1 MKAIRFLLL
10 FVLLFI
16 SISVFQSC
24 TKSAGDKVVVKGS
37 TTVLP
42 IAQKASEAFYK
53 NNRVSI
59 SISGTGSG
67 DGIKSLIDGS
77 CDIANSSREMSAKE
91 KEMAAQKAE
100 QIKEIAIAYDMIV
113 PIVHPSNP
121 VKNLT
126 LEQLKAIYDG
136 SIKNWK
142 QLGGRDEAIVV
153 ISRDSSSGTYEVWEG
168 KVMKKTE
175 VRKDALLQ
183 ASNGTIVST
192 VSQNTKAIGYVGYG
206 YLNESVKAVFVNN
219 VEPTIPNGKSGN
231 YPIARKLYMYVN
243 ESKLKPAAKSYI
255 NFVLSREGQELVK
268 AAGFIPVIDL

>member
-1 MKAIRFLLL
+1 MKTIRLSLLL
-10 FVLLFI
+10 VLLFI
-16 SISVFQSC
+16 SVFSFQSC

-53 NNRVSI
+53 INRISI

-77 CDIANSSREMSAKE
+77 CDIANASREMSAKE
-91 KEMAAQKAE
+91 KEMAAQKGE

-121 VKNLT
+121 VTNLT

-142 QLGGRDEAIVV
+142 QLGGKDETIVV
-153 ISRDSSSGTYEVWEG
+153 ISRDSSSGTYEVWES
-168 KVMKKTE
+168 KIMKKTE

-192 VSQNTKAIGYVGYG
+192 VSQNAKAIGYVGYG
-206 YLNESVKAVFVNN
+206 YLNDSVKTVFVNN
-219 VEPTIPNGKSGN
+219 IEPTIANGKSGAF
-231 YPIARKLYMYVN
+231 PIARKLYMYVN
-243 ESKLKPAAKSYI
+243 ENKLKPAAKRYI
-255 NFVLSREGQELVK
+255 DFILGKEGQELVK
-268 AAGFIPVIDL
+268 SAGFIPVIDL